1 MQRMKQIQHCEQTC
15 LSEALWKMSEG
26 QPRKGFPSHE
36 RWLIY
41 VDLHSAIGH
50 LISGWVLLP
59 MALLRWRSS
68 SWCLVWC
75 FIRHPMI
82 LRSSDFRLERAG
94 LIQDLGW
101 TWLKVSGW
109 KNIERTH
116 EEDNL
121 SKNSQ
126 AFIGV
131 IAKRTQFRFRWRLGA
146 ICFQQVF
153 DWSETTFYYKLSKK
167 QLQMRAA
174 GDPGPSSGFHGLPKE
189 TCSTWSHVKSQWWAK
204 RTAKPTCKSFS

>member
-1 MQRMKQIQHCEQTC
+1 MKDVRRSTEERFSITWTLVNICWPALCYRSPNFWLGPITNGTFAVAVFFVMSGVV
-15 LSEALWKMSEG
+15 LYKASNDSEK
-26 QPRKGFPSHE
+26 
-36 RWLIY
+36 
-41 VDLHSAIGH
+41 
-50 LISGWVLLP
+50 
-59 MALLRWRSS
+59 LR
-68 SWCLVWC
+68 LQ
-75 FIRHPMI
+75 
-82 LRSSDFRLERAG
+82 AG
-94 LIQDLGW
+94 EGW
-101 TWLKVSGW
+101 TDSGLGMDLKVSGW
-109 KNIERTH
+109 KNIERTR

-146 ICFQQVF
+146 IFFQQVF